1 MPKIVFWS
9 PEAVETGQTHTAIAI
24 STLMAME
31 EDYSNILI
39 PGQWQAKKIGA
50 AFENYDLLNAKGVYT
65 NSSIGLTALARLV
78 SSNKITPEAIRNY
91 SKPILKQRLD
101 IIYGTNV
108 NSREQFDLLILNFPS
123 IVQKASEAYD
133 IVWVDLPKT
142 TSRAYIN
149 ETLSQADLVICTF
162 NQEVTL
168 LNDYLRSLENNEILK
183 GKKKIILMCNY
194 EEKSKY
200 NVPNIRREYGIKE
213 PIFCIPHNFVFADA
227 CNDGNVVE
235 GFFYKNIVAD
245 TNDYNGYFIAETR
258 KVVKKILDLVR
269 I

>member
-9 PEAVETGQTHTAIAI
+9 PEAVETGQTHAAVAI

-39 PGQWQAKKIGA
+39 PGQWQGKKIGSV
-50 AFENYDLLNAKGVYT
+50 FESYDMLLSKGVYT

-91 SKPILKQRLD
+91 SKPVLKQRLD

-108 NSREQFDLLILNFPS
+108 NSREQFDLLIANFPS
-123 IVQKASEAYD
+123 IVQKAAEAYD

-142 TSRAYIN
+142 TSREYIN
-149 ETLSQADLVICTF
+149 EVLKQADLVICTF
-162 NQEVTL
+162 NQEIVL
-168 LNDYLRSLENNEILK
+168 LNDFLKNLENNEILK

-200 NVPNIRREYGIKE
+200 NIQNLRREYGIKDQVL
-213 PIFCIPHNFVFADA
+213 CIPHNFVFADA

-235 GFFYKNIVAD
+235 GFFYKNIAAEE
-245 TNDYNGYFIAETR
+245 NDYNGYFIAETR
-258 KVVKKILDLVR
+258 KVVKKILDMVK

>member
-9 PEAVETGQTHTAIAI
+9 PDVGAVGQTHAAIAI

-31 EDYSNILI
+31 EDYSNILL
-39 PGQWQAKKIGA
+39 PGGWQSKKIGA
-50 AFENYDLLNAKGVYT
+50 AFEDYDNLIAKGVYT
-65 NSSIGLTALARLV
+65 NSSIGITALTRLV

-101 IIYGTNV
+101 IMYGTNV
-108 NSREQFDLLILNFPS
+108 TSREQFDLLIENFPA

-133 IVWVDLPKT
+133 IVWVDLPK
-142 TSRAYIN
+142 SSQKDYIN
-149 ETLSQADLVICTF
+149 ETIKNADLVICTF
-162 NQEVTL
+162 NQEATVL
-168 LNDYLRSLENNEILK
+168 HDYLQNIENNEVLK
-183 GKKKIILMCNY
+183 DKKKIILMCDY

-200 NVPNIRREYGIKE
+200 NIPNLRRTYGIKE
-213 PIFCIPHNFVFADA
+213 PIFAIPHNYIYRDE

-235 GFFYKNIVAD
+235 GFFYKNIAAED
-245 TNDYNGYFIAETR
+245 NDYNGYFISETR
-258 KVVKKILDLVR
+258 KVVKKVLDMIR

>member
-9 PEAVETGQTHTAIAI
+9 PEARRTGQTHAAIAI

-39 PGQWQAKKIGA
+39 PGQWQAKKIGT
-50 AFENYDLLNAKGVYT
+50 AFENYELLMSKGVFT
-65 NSSIGLTALARLV
+65 SSSIGLTALARLV

-108 NSREQFDLLILNFPS
+108 NRREQFDLLIANFSS
-123 IVQKASEAYD
+123 IIQKASEAYD

-142 TSRAYIN
+142 TEKEYIV
-149 ETLSQADLVICTF
+149 ETLKQADLVICTF
-162 NQEVTL
+162 NQEVAL
-168 LNDYLRSLENNEILK
+168 LNDYLRNINSMDVLND
-183 GKKKIILMCNY
+183 KKKIILMCNY

-200 NVPNIRREYGIKE
+200 NIPNIRREFGIKD
-213 PIFCIPHNFVFADA
+213 PVFCIPHNFIYTDA

-235 GFFYKNIVAD
+235 GFFYKNIAAD
-245 TNDYNGYFIAETR
+245 TNDYNGYFISETR
-258 KVVKKILDLVR
+258 KVVKKILDLVK